1 VSAVRGG
8 PVLRGDRAE
17 ARGAAPLGRILRDR
31 GALGDTD
38 LDLALAEQGTL
49 GARLGEVLAAKG
61 LVGQDDLAAALAEQ
75 WGLGAADLAREP
87 PDPGAG
93 DPASLDL
100 YLRHSIVPLRRFGAL
115 DVYATSE
122 PAGAAAALAELA
134 PEHGLAF
141 VTVAPRPAVEQALL
155 DRFGPAL
162 AERATLRTPSAL
174 SVRTLGT
181 ARLVAVAALAAVVLT
196 LALAADY
203 ALAVLGF
210 ALLLLNGTTTL
221 TRIAALAA
229 SRRQGKHS
237 APPGTVVLAERR
249 PLPRISLLVP
259 LYDEPAMIGPLVA
272 ALDRLDYPRPL
283 LDVKLLLEERDT
295 STRAAVAAFD
305 LPPWMEALVLPD
317 GGPRTKPRAMNM
329 ALDFCSGEIIG
340 ILDAEDRPDP
350 GQLRAVAEHL
360 RSAPAEVA
368 CVQCQLAWFNARENW
383 ISRCFQIEYAIWFD
397 VLLRGFQRLGMP
409 IPLGGTSVY
418 FRRSA
423 LRDLDGWDAHNVT
436 EDADLGMRLARRGL
450 RTDVISSI
458 TEEEANFRLMP
469 WIRQRS
475 RWLKG
480 YLLTWLNHM
489 RSPGQLWRD
498 LGPVG
503 FLGLNVLLLGG
514 AVSYLAGPLFWVALA
529 CKVTTGAPIYGELMP
544 GWAAWTLFVTL
555 ISGQVVMLGCAVLAL
570 RRRGAMELMAWAP
583 WLLIY
588 WTLGAIAAWK
598 AVIELVLAPYYWD
611 KTRHG
616 VTRMAPGDDG
626 PSAPATFAL
635 GAEQA
640 AG

>member
-1 VSAVRGG
+1 MSAVRGG
-8 PVLRGDRAE
+8 PALRADRVSDRAE
-17 ARGAAPLGRILRDR
+17 ARGAPPLGRILCER
-31 GALGDTD
+31 GALDDAD

-49 GARLGEVLAAKG
+49 GARLGEVLAARG
-61 LVGQDDLAAALAEQ
+61 LVGPDEIAAALAEQ

-87 PDPGAG
+87 PEPGAG
-93 DPASLDL
+93 DDGSLDL
-100 YLRHSIVPLRRFGAL
+100 YLRHSIVPWRRLGKL

-122 PAGAAAALAELA
+122 PGGAAAALAELS

-162 AERATLRTPSAL
+162 ADRATARTPPAL

-181 ARLVAVAALAAVVLT
+181 ARLVALAALAAIALT
-196 LALAADY
+196 LALAADF
-203 ALAVLGF
+203 ALAGLGF
-210 ALLLLNGTTTL
+210 LLLLVNGTTTL
-221 TRIAALAA
+221 TRVAALAA
-229 SRRQGKHS
+229 SRRKGRQA
-237 APPGTVVLAERR
+237 APPGTVALADRR

-259 LYDEPAMIGPLVA
+259 LYDEPAMIGPLTA
-272 ALDRLDYPRPL
+272 ALERIDYPRPL
-283 LDVKLLLEERDT
+283 MDVKLLLEERDEA
-295 STRAAVAAFD
+295 TRAAVLAAD
-305 LPPWMEALVLPD
+305 LPPWIEALVLPD
-317 GGPRTKPRAMNM
+317 GGPRTKPRALNL
-329 ALDFCSGEIIG
+329 ALDFCDGEIVG

-350 GQLRAVAEHL
+350 AQLRAVAEHL
-360 RSAPAEVA
+360 RSAPPEVA
-368 CVQCQLAWFNARENW
+368 CVQCQLSWFNARENW

-397 VLLRGFQRLGMP
+397 VLLHGWQRLGLP

-450 RTDVISSI
+450 RTEVIGST
-458 TEEEANFRLMP
+458 TEEEANCRAMP

-489 RSPGQLWRD
+489 RSPVRLWRD
-498 LGPVG
+498 MGPVG

-514 AVSYLAGPLFWVALA
+514 AVSYLVMPVFWAALICSA
-529 CKVTTGAPIYGELMP
+529 LTGEPIYGERMP
-544 GWAAWTLFVTL
+544 DWAMVALAVSL
-555 ISGQVVMLGCAVLAL
+555 VAGQAVMLGCAVLAL
-570 RRRGAMELMAWAP
+570 RRRGTPGLIVWVP
-583 WLLIY
+583 TLLVY

-598 AVIELVLAPYYWD
+598 AVVELVVAPYWWD

-616 VTRMAPGDDG
+616 VTRMTPADADDAVVA
-626 PSAPATFAL
+626 APA
-635 GAEQA
+635 
-640 AG
+640 